1 MKGIKTVY
9 ICSNCEY
16 VSPKWLGKCP
26 KCNSWNTFV
35 EDVEQVA
42 PTTAAKSRPSVIFS
56 GESRAQSF
64 DELTTSEYI
73 RSQTGLSELDRVLG
87 GGLVHGSAV
96 LLSGEP
102 GIGKSTLLLQICD
115 TLGAQKKV
123 LYVSGEESTG
133 QIKLRAERLRV
144 SGKNLYILTETNI
157 EKILSEAKKV
167 APDVIIVDSVQT
179 MYSDAIASSPGS
191 VSNVKEVALSF
202 ISKAK
207 SEGVSVILVGHV
219 NKEGGIAGPK
229 VLEHMVDAVLNF
241 EGDKRQ
247 SYRIIRAQKNRF
259 GSTNEIGV
267 FEMTDIGLRQVPNPS
282 ELLLSDRPTD
292 ISGNCAV
299 CTIEGTRPIVAEIQ
313 ALVTPT
319 AFPAP
324 RRTSNGIDYNRT
336 CLILAVLE
344 KRLGLKFSSSDVYL
358 NVIGGLEI
366 DEPASDLGIAMA
378 LISSLTDKKIPDDLI
393 AIGEIGLAGEC
404 RGISSIEQRV
414 KEAARLGFTTA
425 LIPASNASNC
435 PKISG
440 IKIYSVKTIYDVLK
454 FLKNENKTQGE

>member
-1 MKGIKTVY
+1 MKGLKTVY

-42 PTTAAKSRPSVIFS
+42 PTTAAKARPSVIFS

-115 TLGAQKKV
+115 TLGAQKRV

-157 EKILSEAKKV
+157 EKILSESKKV

-202 ISKAK
+202 ISKA
-207 SEGVSVILVGHV
+207 
-219 NKEGGIAGPK
+219 
-229 VLEHMVDAVLNF
+229 
-241 EGDKRQ
+241 
-247 SYRIIRAQKNRF
+247 
-259 GSTNEIGV
+259 
-267 FEMTDIGLRQVPNPS
+267 
-282 ELLLSDRPTD
+282 
-292 ISGNCAV
+292 
-299 CTIEGTRPIVAEIQ
+299 
-313 ALVTPT
+313 
-319 AFPAP
+319 
-324 RRTSNGIDYNRT
+324 
-336 CLILAVLE
+336 
-344 KRLGLKFSSSDVYL
+344 
-358 NVIGGLEI
+358 
-366 DEPASDLGIAMA
+366 
-378 LISSLTDKKIPDDLI
+378 
-393 AIGEIGLAGEC
+393 
-404 RGISSIEQRV
+404 
-414 KEAARLGFTTA
+414 
-425 LIPASNASNC
+425 
-435 PKISG
+435 
-440 IKIYSVKTIYDVLK
+440 
-454 FLKNENKTQGE
+454 